1 MTIEKFLSFWSY
13 YNAAIIEG
21 LVALIIISSLYLAF
35 RSLFAK
41 RVGNGDFTGAQ
52 VEVDTSKIEKT
63 LQKIL
68 DNQAKAAKSAS
79 AKHTKNKSDE
89 EDMDLDIHLDEMGS
103 SSGKASADRSNQ
115 IPPLMESSAPAI
127 AESPAEIAQLKLTL
141 AERQAKIEELLAQL
155 AAQPAASSSDGLSAQ
170 EKEAF
175 QNQIQDLEAR
185 LAEYEIISEDIADLS
200 KYREENEQLKLELS
214 QALGKLGT
222 NDATAAVSAETA
234 PEPASAPSQEQ
245 TSIPEPTSVSESKE
259 SSTPNVLAEEPKV
272 STEEVAATEES
283 GAELIDEELMKEFAA
298 AVEGQKAAAA
308 AAKEA
313 PASAAPAGSGE
324 EPAVDDAEKLMS
336 EFENFVSKKS

>member
-1 MTIEKFLSFWSY
+1 MTIENFLSFWSHH
-13 YNAAIIEG
+13 NTAIIEG

-41 RVGNGDFTGAQ
+41 RGGDGDFAGAQ

-68 DNQAKAAKSAS
+68 DNQAKS
-79 AKHTKNKSDE
+79 AKAAQAVKPAKV
-89 EDMDLDIHLDEMGS
+89 
-103 SSGKASADRSNQ
+103 KASAAEDMGMDINLDDLESSAAVEEFEQMENQ
-115 IPPLMESSAPAI
+115 AASPLMEASSAAV

-141 AERQAKIEELLAQL
+141 AESQAKIEELLAQL
-155 AAQPAASSSDGLSAQ
+155 AGQSSANAAPGMSAQ

-200 KYREENEQLKLELS
+200 KYREENEQLKFELS
-214 QALGKLGT
+214 QALAKSGAG
-222 NDATAAVSAETA
+222 AAAA
-234 PEPASAPSQEQ
+234 PTPVPVEEPAPSL
-245 TSIPEPTSVSESKE
+245 P
-259 SSTPNVLAEEPKV
+259 AEEPPAYNEGAPA
-272 STEEVAATEES
+272 SEDNS
-283 GAELIDEELMKEFAA
+283 AELIDEELMREFAA
-298 AVEGQKAAAA
+298 AVEGQKAASA

-313 PASAAPAGSGE
+313 PAAPAPVDTSAA
-324 EPAVDDAEKLMS
+324 DDAEKLMS

>member
-1 MTIEKFLSFWSY
+1 MTIENFLSFWSHH
-13 YNAAIIEG
+13 NTAIIEG

-41 RVGNGDFTGAQ
+41 RGGDGDFAGAH

-68 DNQAKAAKSAS
+68 DNQAKSAKAGQAAKSTK
-79 AKHTKNKSDE
+79 AKAAAA
-89 EDMDLDIHLDEMGS
+89 EDMGMDIDLDDL
-103 SSGKASADRSNQ
+103 
-115 IPPLMESSAPAI
+115 ESSALGEEADQMTNQSTALLSEASPAAI
-127 AESPAEIAQLKLTL
+127 AESPAEVAQLKLSL
-141 AERQAKIEELLAQL
+141 AESQAKIEELLAQL
-155 AAQPAASSSDGLSAQ
+155 AAQPSANTGAGISAE

-214 QALGKLGT
+214 QALAKSG
-222 NDATAAVSAETA
+222 ASPAAAAAPT
-234 PEPASAPSQEQ
+234 PEPALEPAPVEAPTPS
-245 TSIPEPTSVSESKE
+245 EPI
-259 SSTPNVLAEEPKV
+259 EEPPAD
-272 STEEVAATEES
+272 TEGAPATEENS
-283 GAELIDEELMKEFAA
+283 AELIDEELMREFAA

-308 AAKEA
+308 AAKETPAESNPADA
-313 PASAAPAGSGE
+313 PVADE
-324 EPAVDDAEKLMS
+324 AEKLMT